1 VGEERRVVEW
11 LDARLWEA
19 PKTQQIHC
27 QRFKHKRSQLQKTTS
42 ITDPT
47 VKDPTM
53 KDSTMKDPTTK
64 DHNYKRSQL
73 QQIQLKDPTMKDP
86 TTSNLTVP
94 SQ

>member
-1 VGEERRVVEW
+1 VGEERRVVEL

-64 DHNYKRSQL
+64 DHN
-73 QQIQLKDPTMKDP
+73 
-86 TTSNLTVP
+86 
-94 SQ
+94 